1 MMSSH
6 VTKVRDRNGGAAGGM
21 DEESHLDSSGCFF
34 LSAHLRRDI
43 FIRTVPAVGVSGS
56 GSLHRPWSGVV
67 FIEFL
72 DRGLDREKGEAEQ
85 VEKMDCHRLSSSR
98 SVLFPDCKN
107 SESIERSLSEER
119 QSTVSIHFWE

>member
-1 MMSSH
+1 MSSH
-6 VTKVRDRNGGAAGGM
+6 VTKVRDRNGGASGGI

-56 GSLHRPWSGVV
+56 SSLYHPWSAVV

-72 DRGLDREKGEAEQ
+72 ARGLDREKGEAEQ
-85 VEKMDCHRLSSSR
+85 VQKMDCHRLSSGC
-98 SVLFPDCKN
+98 SVLFPDCQN
-107 SESIERSLSEER
+107 SESIQRSLSEER
-119 QSTVSIHFWE
+119 KSAVGIHFLK